1 MTEYEAEITL
11 TEDGATVTF
20 ADDYGNPVRFA
31 TPRQER
37 GAILKALRAAA
48 AEQRRKAEF
57 VGERDIAK
65 LHQRNADRLEK
76 ELKRMGSVEQS

>member
-11 TEDGATVTF
+11 TEGGATVAF
-20 ADDYGNPVRFA
+20 ADEHGNPVRFA

-37 GAILKALRAAA
+37 GAILKALKAAA
-48 AEQRRKAEF
+48 SEQRRKGEA

-65 LHQRNADRLEK
+65 LHQRNAERLEK
-76 ELKRMGSVEQS
+76 ELKRMGSVE